1 MSIYH
6 INLDSMGD
14 IWYSLPV
21 LRKISE
27 LTGKKLDVLNSCPVL
42 NDILKRYDFIN
53 SVNDFTISG
62 DRIKVFDILGN
73 IKKGKTLLNCN
84 TSDFVSNILLNDYI
98 LTDKE
103 KEFDYKLVKTKEFPK
118 YDLIFHTAK
127 TWNSRS
133 ISEDVW
139 NKLYDKYSNLGY
151 KIALIGKDT
160 RASDMIKTCFELPVN
175 KEDNY
180 INKLSLDETMSLINN
195 ANILVTG
202 QGGISVLSA
211 GLKNI
216 NVVVA
221 EGCVKKEYRYII
233 RNGSTDYKVK
243 YVKNPSGI
251 YYTGFIDEKVTDD
264 TRQQPTFEDMQKEID
279 YFLKEKNETLFW

>member
-279 YFLKEKNETLFW
+279 YFLKEKNETLL